1 MCCGS
6 GGNNKRIEGL
16 KKRNIK
22 KVRVFH
28 FISHFDLGGAERVAV
43 SIAKSGTGGIEYH
56 VVEMMRGRSAIT
68 SEFVNELQEAGIVC
82 HRSLV
87 PDIRWHFVVERLTA
101 LFFPL
106 RFLWIWLRWHP
117 DVIHSHTE
125 LPDLCTVAAM
135 KAMPWIAKRCRVVR
149 TIHNNRLWT
158 GQALLGKICERF
170 FILHNSN
177 IAISESVRLSYSDR
191 YGSVPPIIHNGV
203 GEPRRRTYERLCPGK
218 INVVFAGRFES
229 QKGIDTLVDVVRS
242 LAGDNRYHFHVFG
255 DGSLGDMLRDTVGS
269 QANVSIN
276 PPLFGLSSYLGSF
289 DFMFMPSEFEGLSIV
304 AIEAS
309 MSRLPN
315 IINSCPGLEE
325 ILPADWPLKV
335 SKNDRASYL
344 RLFRDFIPT
353 CRREEL
359 GNKAQDFARIHFSVE
374 KMQQDYE
381 KVYYRHDSTR

>member
-28 FISHFDLGGAERVAV
+28 FISHFDLGGAERVAA

-255 DGSLGDMLRDTVGS
+255 DGSLGDMLRETVGS

-315 IINSCPGLEE
+315 IINSCPGLE
-325 ILPADWPLKV
+325 
-335 SKNDRASYL
+335 
-344 RLFRDFIPT
+344 
-353 CRREEL
+353 
-359 GNKAQDFARIHFSVE
+359 
-374 KMQQDYE
+374 
-381 KVYYRHDSTR
+381 